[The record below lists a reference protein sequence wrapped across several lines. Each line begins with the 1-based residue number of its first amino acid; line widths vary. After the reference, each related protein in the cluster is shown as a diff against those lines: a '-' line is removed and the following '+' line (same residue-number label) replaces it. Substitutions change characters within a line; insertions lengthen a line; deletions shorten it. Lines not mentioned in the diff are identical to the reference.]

1 MENLTDKQAAML
13 QVIKEHIASKGF
25 PPTIRQLQEHF
36 NLASVNAVQQTL
48 QALEKKGFVKR
59 TEKGSARG
67 LEVVGWH
74 PYHLE
79 RGYMLPLLGRIAA
92 GTPLIAYEEG
102 EDQILL
108 DPELVGENSDFAL
121 RVTGNSMIDAGIN
134 DGDVLIIQKAEKC
147 ANGEIVIAFWNEA
160 ATVKRFYLEP
170 GHYRLQPENPELN
183 PIMIKKDDPTF
194 RIIGRV
200 KALIRK
206 F

>member
-1 MENLTDKQAAML
+1 
-13 QVIKEHIASKGF
+13 
-25 PPTIRQLQEHF
+25 
-36 NLASVNAVQQTL
+36 
-48 QALEKKGFVKR
+48 
-59 TEKGSARG
+59 
-67 LEVVGWH
+67 
-74 PYHLE
+74 
-79 RGYMLPLLGRIAA
+79 
-92 GTPLIAYEEG
+92 
-102 EDQILL
+102 
-108 DPELVGENSDFAL
+108 
-121 RVTGNSMIDAGIN
+121 MIDAGIN